1 MKLSIIIPAYNVEH
15 YIPHCLESIYGQ
27 HVSDN
32 NFEVIVVNDGSTD
45 NTEII
50 VKEFQKKHNN
60 LTLLTQKNQGASAGR
75 NNGLRHAKGDLIW
88 YVDSDDETTD
98 GSIEKIFFYFHQFP
112 QADFLIFDRIGV
124 DLLHGTEEYWHS
136 YRPNHLTSKTQYLEP
151 LDRVTSNKKLRSAV
165 NWLFVYRR
173 DYLISHDLF
182 FVTGMINEDNEFRM
196 RVFFFAKEVRYIPF
210 AHYKYTLMRPGS
222 VTTVNSG
229 PTMKTVAATIKS
241 LANWDTFEKK
251 YVKSKDDVRFINAF
265 YKKMYERLVT
275 LANTPKESD
284 MYKLYVIHKDSW
296 KKGFKKAYRNS
307 ISFKSFSLIDF
318 IRFLV
323 TLYAPKYL
331 KYTKLSTIKSI
342 FKMR

>member
-124 DLLHGTEEYWHS
+124 DLQHGTEEYWQSCGATHF
-136 YRPNHLTSKTQYLEP
+136 TSKTHYLEP
-151 LDRVTSNKKLRSAV
+151 LDRVISNKKLRSAV

-173 DYLISHDLF
+173 KYLISHDLF
-182 FVTGMINEDNEFRM
+182 FVTGIINEDDELRM
-196 RVFFFAKEVRYIPF
+196 RVFFFAKEVRYIPY

-222 VTTVNSG
+222 VTTVNFSA
-229 PTMKTVAATIKS
+229 TNKTITAALKTID
-241 LANWDTFEKK
+241 NWKIFEKEF
-251 YVKSKDDVRFINAF
+251 VKTKEDVKFINGF
-265 YKKMYERLVT
+265 YKQIYGRLLLV
-275 LANTPKESD
+275 ANTPKDSN
-284 MYKLYVIHKDSW
+284 MYRFYKEHKKTW
-296 KKGFKKAYRNS
+296 EKAYKKAYKKS
-307 ISFKSFSLIDF
+307 ISFRDFSFVVYL
-318 IRFLV
+318 RFLV
-323 TLYAPKYL
+323 TLYAPKYI
-331 KYTKLSTIKSI
+331 KYTELSTLKKLIK
-342 FKMR
+342 K